1 MKTLLVMRHGKS
13 SWDDPSQSD
22 YDRPLKN
29 RGRRA
34 AALIGAEIP
43 RRGLTPDLVI
53 SSGAKRARKTAAI
66 VAKTA
71 GYTGAIELTDR
82 LYFNGVDGYLD
93 SLAEVADGVERVLVV
108 GHNPHV
114 EGVTARLTGENV
126 SFPTAA
132 LAVIELDT
140 ESWATVRET
149 SGRLVSVT
157 LPRELENR

>member
-13 SWDDPSQSD
+13 SWDDPSLSD

-34 AALIGAEIP
+34 AELIGAEIS

-66 VAKTA
+66 VAKAA
-71 GYTGAIELTDR
+71 GYTGQIELTDR
-82 LYFNGVDGYLD
+82 IYFNGVDGYLD
-93 SLAEVADGVERVLVV
+93 SLAEVADGLGRVLVV

-114 EGVTARLTGENV
+114 EGVTTRLTGEQV

-140 ESWATVRET
+140 ESWAKAGET
-149 SGRLVSVT
+149 NGRLISVM
-157 LPRELENR
+157 LPRELEKQ